1 MIQHMVKHTIQKHQ
15 QGDSRVIGKKRWEGW
30 ALSLVR
36 VEVGDDR
43 KEDGGESG
51 QVQAAG

>member
-1 MIQHMVKHTIQKHQ
+1 MIQHMRKQTIQKHQ
-15 QGDSRVIGKKRWEGW
+15 QGDSRVIGRKGW

-36 VEVGDDR
+36 GG
-43 KEDGGESG
+43 GGEAG